1 MEFLRRSHLLFVMA
15 LGLVS
20 ACGPALQAS
29 KTENEPATA
38 RPPSQEDAAAS
49 SSSESEKSSD
59 LDKLGRLWRERMQDR
74 SITEHPVGP
83 GDVIEV
89 SVPPIEELRG
99 RVVRVSG
106 DGTIS
111 LPFIGKLQVAGLT
124 EEQLQES
131 LVDSLKQYMYE
142 PRVAVFVREY
152 RSRQVA
158 VLGSVVRPGL
168 YSLNTGG
175 DTILDMLSSAGGTTT
190 GADPR
195 LYFIPAGVNE
205 RELQQIASKFSEQG
219 ISQGA
224 LPGNKRTE
232 PILIDLK
239 ELALGGNQQYL
250 SLTVRPGDLIIVP
263 GGGQVLVE
271 GWVQRPGGYN
281 VTQGLTVSGAVVA
294 AGGLLYP
301 ADDTTVKVIRS
312 EKGGKRSFVTAHLG
326 KIKSGEMKDVALQGG
341 DIVEVSATMS
351 RLIPYG
357 VYRFFETVINVGV
370 GASVPIAGS

>member
-1 MEFLRRSHLLFVMA
+1 
-15 LGLVS
+15 
-20 ACGPALQAS
+20 
-29 KTENEPATA
+29 
-38 RPPSQEDAAAS
+38 
-49 SSSESEKSSD
+49 
-59 LDKLGRLWRERMQDR
+59 
-74 SITEHPVGP
+74 
-83 GDVIEV
+83 
-89 SVPPIEELRG
+89 
-99 RVVRVSG
+99 
-106 DGTIS
+106 
-111 LPFIGKLQVAGLT
+111 VAGLT

-158 VLGSVVRPGL
+158 VLGSVTKPGL

-175 DTILDMLSSAGGTTT
+175 DTILDVLSSAGGTTT

-205 RELQQIASKFSEQG
+205 RELQQIASKFSEQV
-219 ISQGA
+219 IPQGA
-224 LPGNKRTE
+224 LPVNKRTE
-232 PILIDLK
+232 PIVIDLK

-301 ADDTTVKVIRS
+301 ADDSTVKIIRS
-312 EKGGKRSFVTAHLG
+312 EKGGKRSFVTADLG

-341 DIVEVSATMS
+341 DIVEVSAATS

-357 VYRFFETVINVGV
+357 IYRFFETVINVGV